1 MSNQIRDDTHPIITK
16 KSFNVNYTI
25 NGSKNNILFTSV
37 CTQFNKYILL
47 PVPLGSIKVFNQ
59 NVDAETAEEI
69 VTMAYDCGK
78 ISRRKSYFHHFL
90 SSIID
95 CDLQYNNVSNVY
107 AYILGINYFDI
118 CDPCGT
124 DRAEQEI
131 GKIVRKKGWNRRSYV
146 ISTRVYWHR

>member
-1 MSNQIRDDTHPIITK
+1 M
-16 KSFNVNYTI
+16 
-25 NGSKNNILFTSV
+25 L
-37 CTQFNKYILL
+37 
-47 PVPLGSIKVFNQ
+47 LGSIKVFNQ

-78 ISRRKSYFHHFL
+78 ISRRKSNFQHLL
-90 SSIID
+90 SSINRY
-95 CDLQYNNVSNVY
+95 LVYNSVSNVY
-107 AYILGINYFDI
+107 TSILGINYFDI

>member
-1 MSNQIRDDTHPIITK
+1 MSTQLRDDKHLIITK
-16 KSFNVNYTI
+16 KSFNIYSTI
-25 NGSKNNILFTSV
+25 IGSTNNLLFMSV
-37 CTQFNKYILL
+37 CPQFNKYILL
-47 PVPLGSIKVFNQ
+47 LVLLGSIKVFNQ

-78 ISRRKSYFHHFL
+78 IRSRISYIHHFF
-90 SSIID
+90 IQ
-95 CDLQYNNVSNVY
+95 DLEYNNVSNVY
-107 AYILGINYFDI
+107 TYILGINYFDI